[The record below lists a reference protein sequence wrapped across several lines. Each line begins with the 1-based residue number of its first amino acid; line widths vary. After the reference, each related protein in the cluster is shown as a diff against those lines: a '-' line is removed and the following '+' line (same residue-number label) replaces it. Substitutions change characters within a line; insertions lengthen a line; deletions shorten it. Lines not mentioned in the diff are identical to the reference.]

1 MKRIAKSLSI
11 LAGLVDSEGTTAR
24 QVADATGIDIDT
36 VSNRI
41 SWYVQND
48 HVERLNPGHR
58 PLRFVLTGLGRELL
72 DLNDDEDSWP
82 PPKPVVIADVL
93 ARRPALDMA
102 WMSVAREQEAT
113 HV

>member
-1 MKRIAKSLSI
+1 MKRITESI
-11 LAGLVDSEGTTAR
+11 RMLAVLDDSDGTTAR
-24 QVADATGIDIDT
+24 QVADATGIDIET

-41 SWYVQND
+41 SWYVQNE

-58 PLRFVLTGLGRELL
+58 PLRFVLTDLGRELL
-72 DLNDDEDSWP
+72 EREDEDADP
-82 PPKPVVIADVL
+82 PPKPVVIAEVL

-102 WMSVAREQEAT
+102 WMSIAREQEAS